1 MGVNEAMLDKALALI
16 LAVAGL
22 ASLVF
27 GHLTDGAETAALF
40 VTVSGAAGVVGLQV
54 LAAVA
59 RAVLT
64 QQVPSVPTPQT
75 PATPA
80 ANEVKVI

>member
-1 MGVNEAMLDKALALI
+1 MGVNEAMLDKALALV

>member
-1 MGVNEAMLDKALALI
+1 MGVNEAMLDKALALV

-64 QQVPSVPTPQT
+64 QQVPQVPTQT